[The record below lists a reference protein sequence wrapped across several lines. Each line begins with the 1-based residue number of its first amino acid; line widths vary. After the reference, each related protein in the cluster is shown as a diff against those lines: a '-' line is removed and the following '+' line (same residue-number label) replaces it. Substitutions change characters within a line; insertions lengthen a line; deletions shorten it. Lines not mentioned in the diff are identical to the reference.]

1 MSAAAASVWIQ
12 QFAEVSD
19 AYASQHVHCVL
30 PVIEAE
36 FSGDDGQTVT
46 AFDVRG
52 TEGIARPRQLRQE
65 TQSRDCIGLL
75 SLHGAMEDS
84 GVSSETIEG
93 GCRMDL
99 SHDSSPQLDAGP
111 LPYIQLLM
119 KKNHRS
125 CGIDMSQGEKSFG
138 G

>member
-1 MSAAAASVWIQ
+1 MTPTRSA

-19 AYASQHVHCVL
+19 AYASQHVHCVQ

-46 AFDVRG
+46 AFDVRC

-75 SLHGAMEDS
+75 ESAGYQAM
-84 GVSSETIEG
+84 T
-93 GCRMDL
+93 
-99 SHDSSPQLDAGP
+99 LDGRRVRAADEFVDEI
-111 LPYIQLLM
+111 YAQAWA
-119 KKNHRS
+119 
-125 CGIDMSQGEKSFG
+125 
-138 G
+138 